1 MTLPLRLMILHFSH
15 MGFTDGLTFIL
26 LTSIRERCL
35 SFTSPR
41 DPAAGQVVRAHL
53 HRNLVTRQDLDKVH
67 PELAGNVC
75 QNGMPVSNVNGE
87 HCIRQRIDYDALKLD
102 YVVFCQDLLTPL
114 VLTVELL
121 TKRGQIPS

>member
-26 LTSIRERCL
+26 LTSIRELRL
-35 SFTSPR
+35 SFTSPC
-41 DPAAGQVVRAHL
+41 DPASGQVVRAHL
-53 HRNLVTRQDLDKVH
+53 NRDLVTRQDLDKVH
-67 PELAGNVC
+67 PELAGNMC
-75 QNGMPVSNVNGE
+75 QNNVSVANVNGE

-102 YVVFCQDLLTPL
+102 YVVFCQDQLPPL

-121 TKRGQIPS
+121 TKRGQIPA